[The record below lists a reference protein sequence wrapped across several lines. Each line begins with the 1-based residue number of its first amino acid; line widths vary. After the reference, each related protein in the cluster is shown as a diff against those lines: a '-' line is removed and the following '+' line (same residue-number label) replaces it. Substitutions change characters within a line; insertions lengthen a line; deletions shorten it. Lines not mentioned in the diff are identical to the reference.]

1 MRSVVFAVLAGSAW
15 LAAQASFAAD
25 PGYVD
30 DRSDAVAV
38 IRSFYNAVNR
48 REYARAWDYFGE
60 TRPASSFEA
69 FVDGYRTTE
78 HVDVRTGAV
87 SREGAAGS
95 IFYSVAVAIR
105 ATTTDG
111 GEDVFSGC
119 YTLRQVNAHVQ
130 EPPFRPIVIEQGRL
144 EPSSYDLA
152 EAVPAR
158 CGDGPSEPRGDAVLE
173 QATRAFAATYGEQC
187 PIPPAEVVRPD
198 PQAFVLTWRDGRDGA
213 DSAERQARLYRFSC
227 SVAVYN
233 EDAVWY
239 LHDEIAGLRQ
249 LQFATPE
256 LDIHYV
262 GDGQE
267 DVEAIGIIGYRASD
281 RLANSGYDEA
291 SMTISARSKW
301 RGPGDA
307 SDEGTWLFRNGDF
320 ALVRYEVDASHDGQ
334 INPETVLDYE
344 TPP

>member
-105 ATTTDG
+105 ATT
-111 GEDVFSGC
+111 
-119 YTLRQVNAHVQ
+119 
-130 EPPFRPIVIEQGRL
+130 
-144 EPSSYDLA
+144 
-152 EAVPAR
+152 
-158 CGDGPSEPRGDAVLE
+158 
-173 QATRAFAATYGEQC
+173 
-187 PIPPAEVVRPD
+187 
-198 PQAFVLTWRDGRDGA
+198 
-213 DSAERQARLYRFSC
+213 
-227 SVAVYN
+227 
-233 EDAVWY
+233 
-239 LHDEIAGLRQ
+239 
-249 LQFATPE
+249 
-256 LDIHYV
+256 
-262 GDGQE
+262 
-267 DVEAIGIIGYRASD
+267 
-281 RLANSGYDEA
+281 
-291 SMTISARSKW
+291 
-301 RGPGDA
+301 
-307 SDEGTWLFRNGDF
+307 
-320 ALVRYEVDASHDGQ
+320 
-334 INPETVLDYE
+334 
-344 TPP
+344 